1 MLIKSNVGEIVKPD
15 QFKAINDVGMP
26 MYQRPFMKGKLYV
39 QFSIEVPKSGSLSL
53 DQCKALEAIL
63 APRPS
68 NGMTDM
74 ELDECEETILQDVN
88 MEGLSKVL
96 EFLHNIREGFIDML
110 NMLWMSKEGNLEV
123 LKQPHIRLLT
133 KILEIANSHSQ
144 EVLLGK

>member
-1 MLIKSNVGEIVKPD
+1 MRNMILG
-15 QFKAINDVGMP
+15 INNS
-26 MYQRPFMKGKLYV
+26 YFNL
-39 QFSIEVPKSGSLSL
+39 
-53 DQCKALEAIL
+53 
-63 APRPS
+63 
-68 NGMTDM
+68 T
-74 ELDECEETILQDVN
+74 